1 MEAARN
7 EARFNNAKYDAA
19 WAIRFRPE
27 PEAART
33 RPGAHHVR
41 YAARH
46 LVIDEGDAARAVYEV
61 LDGGVILFKLLPDGR
76 RQIIELLG
84 VVLDESAGR
93 SMVKRP
99 EWSSSPARSS
109 RRRT

>member
-84 VVLDESAGR
+84 VGDVFGLAVG
-93 SMVKRP
+93 
-99 EWSSSPARSS
+99 PAACVAAEALTPVRLAV
-109 RRRT
+109 